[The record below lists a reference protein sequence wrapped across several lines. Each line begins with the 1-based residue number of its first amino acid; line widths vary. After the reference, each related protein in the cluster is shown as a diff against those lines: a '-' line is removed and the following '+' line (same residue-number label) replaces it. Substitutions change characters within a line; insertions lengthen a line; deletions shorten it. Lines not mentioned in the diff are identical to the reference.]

1 MFRMRTIATNTTI
14 LTTMILALEWGG
26 SWTTFK
32 DLPHYQ
38 MKTALTLAQVQQRFE
53 AGGAI
58 IV

>member
-1 MFRMRTIATNTTI
+1 MSA
-14 LTTMILALEWGG
+14 ALEWGG